1 MHRIFCLK
9 RTPIQKNN
17 IDICKELHFLSDL
30 RCNGRSALL
39 EHCDLNFSSKQ
50 REDDFEDDILSKGTE
65 YEYSPSDKES
75 VRYHENEKAVVV
87 TPEPREL
94 RKILRIIHNSIK
106 MHKKLIRILID
117 IQWDIDKG
125 NHKKQYL
132 SRLNREKNDFLVS
145 TMKRKTDCSL
155 ASLREYHFVHD
166 SSIIIIRSGE
176 KYSRYF
182 CSNRIFIFYFKV
194 KWCVQ

>member
-1 MHRIFCLK
+1 M
-9 RTPIQKNN
+9 
-17 IDICKELHFLSDL
+17 

-65 YEYSPSDKES
+65 YENSPSDEES

-106 MHKKLIRILID
+106 MHKKIIRILID
-117 IQWDIDKG
+117 IQLDIDKG
-125 NHKKQYL
+125 NHAEQYL
-132 SRLNREKNDFLVS
+132 SRLSREKNDFLVS
-145 TMKRKTDCSL
+145 TMKRKIDCSL
-155 ASLREYHFVHD
+155 ASLREYHLFMTLQIHYHQK
-166 SSIIIIRSGE
+166 RRE
-176 KYSRYF
+176 
-182 CSNRIFIFYFKV
+182 IFTIFLFK
-194 KWCVQ
+194 

>member
-117 IQWDIDKG
+117 IQ
-125 NHKKQYL
+125 
-132 SRLNREKNDFLVS
+132 
-145 TMKRKTDCSL
+145 
-155 ASLREYHFVHD
+155 
-166 SSIIIIRSGE
+166 
-176 KYSRYF
+176 
-182 CSNRIFIFYFKV
+182 
-194 KWCVQ
+194 

>member
-1 MHRIFCLK
+1 MSIPP
-9 RTPIQKNN
+9 PIK
-17 IDICKELHFLSDL
+17 DIMRMK
-30 RCNGRSALL
+30 
-39 EHCDLNFSSKQ
+39 
-50 REDDFEDDILSKGTE
+50 
-65 YEYSPSDKES
+65 
-75 VRYHENEKAVVV
+75 KAVVV

-117 IQWDIDKG
+117 IQSDIDKG

-145 TMKRKTDCSL
+145 TTKRKIDCSL

-166 SSIIIIRSGE
+166 SSNNYNQKRRE
-176 KYSRYF
+176 
-182 CSNRIFIFYFKV
+182 IFTIFLFK
-194 KWCVQ
+194 